1 MAANGLNTIF
11 ITNFDTNF
19 AVVIFSAAEC
29 QKFFKLSPG
38 KTMLSRDRLVG
49 RSTSP
54 TRRKRKSVQ
63 TKRAFYKGGLH

>member
-1 MAANGLNTIF
+1 MSANGLNIIL

-19 AVVIFSAAEC
+19 AVVILSTADC

-38 KTMLSRDRLVG
+38 ETMLSRDRLVG

-54 TRRKRKSVQ
+54 TRQKRKSVK
-63 TKRAFYKGGLH
+63 TKRAFFKGGLH